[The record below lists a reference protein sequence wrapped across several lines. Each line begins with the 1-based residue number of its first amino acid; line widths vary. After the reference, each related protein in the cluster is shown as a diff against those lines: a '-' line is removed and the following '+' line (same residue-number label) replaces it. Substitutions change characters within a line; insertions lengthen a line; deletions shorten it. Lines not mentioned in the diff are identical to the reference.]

1 MPQLPP
7 GAWIGIAVILLLL
20 LLLNV
25 ALLASGRR
33 GPSTGIGRRKTGGG
47 MGLPNWR
54 NPWQDEDDRWEELNK
69 QVDHLKE
76 EGPAE
81 PLEKPK
87 K

>member
-1 MPQLPP
+1 MPQLPA
-7 GAWIGIAVILLLL
+7 GAWIGIAVMLLLL

-25 ALLASGRR
+25 ALLFSGRR
-33 GPSTGIGRRKTGGG
+33 GPATGRRKTGRG

-54 NPWQDEDDRWEELNK
+54 NPWQDEDDHWEELNK
-69 QVDHLKE
+69 QVDHLKK
-76 EGPAE
+76 EGSAK